1 MNARVNIKL
10 PADGWEARPHQEKL
24 WDYLVGGG
32 KRAVAVWHRRAGKDE
47 VLLHYSAYA
56 AMRRRAN
63 YWHMLPEFGMARRAI
78 WDSVNPH
85 TGRKRID
92 EAFPQAIRA
101 STRDNDMQIK
111 FINGS
116 TWSCVGS
123 DSVTHGGGI
132 GSSTAGI
139 VFSEY
144 ALANPSAWGYYR
156 PILEENDG
164 WACFIST
171 PRGRNHL
178 LTTFQH
184 AQRTSG
190 WFAEIL
196 TAGDTGALSHQ
207 ALAEALSEYIALYGE
222 DAGRAMYESEL
233 MCSFTASVLGSF
245 YAIEMRHVREEGRI
259 SDEVV
264 ADPARPVDR
273 YWDLG
278 MHDDTSIWFAQSN
291 GAQLY
296 ILDHV
301 AASGRSLEGW
311 RDEIER
317 RHNEH
322 GWKHGTDWVPHDAK
336 VKELGSGRTRVETM
350 LALGLKPQMV
360 PWATIDDGI
369 NAVRRTLP
377 LCAFHPRCEEG
388 GISALEQYRREWDD
402 DKKAFRAS
410 AVHDW
415 TSHPADA
422 FRYLAMSWRPAPL
435 RIVKAPKLE
444 GWRIPPPG
452 EARQRRGIIL

>member
-1 MNARVNIKL
+1 MNMRVNI
-10 PADGWEARPHQEKL
+10 PSDGWQVRDHQEGL
-24 WDYLVGGG
+24 WNYLQAGG

-47 VLLHYSAYA
+47 VCLHHAAVS
-56 AMRRRAN
+56 AMRRPGN
-63 YWHMLPEFGMARRAI
+63 YWHMLPEYAQARKAI

-85 TGRKRID
+85 TGRRRID
-92 EAFPQAIRA
+92 EAFPHELRD
-101 STRDNDMQIK
+101 STREHDMHIR
-111 FINGS
+111 FRNGS
-116 TWSCVGS
+116 TWACVGS
-123 DSVTHGGGI
+123 DSVTSGGGI

-139 VFSEY
+139 VFSEWS
-144 ALANPSAWGYYR
+144 LANPSAWGYYR
-156 PILEENDG
+156 PIIEENNG
-164 WACFIST
+164 WAVWIST

-184 AQRTSG
+184 AQRTIG

-196 TAGDTGALSHQ
+196 TAHDTGALSHQ

-278 MHDDTSIWFAQSN
+278 MHDDTSIWFAQSH
-291 GAQLY
+291 GTQLF

-311 RDEIER
+311 RDEIEQR
-317 RHNEH
+317 YLQH

-336 VKELGSGRTRVETM
+336 VKELGTGRTRVETM
-350 LALGLKPQMV
+350 QALGLKPMLV
-360 PWATIDDGI
+360 PWSTLDDGI
-369 NAVRRTLP
+369 NAVRRTLT

-422 FRYLAMSWRPAPL
+422 FRYLAMAWRLAPM
-435 RIVKAPKLE
+435 PKIKQPVLD
-444 GWRIPPPG
+444 GWRIPLPD
-452 EARQRRGIIL
+452 ERRRGGIRL